1 MKYTY
6 FILSILILVSCS
18 QNNTTQD
25 DSTLKVIDTERTPV
39 FLDTQIVE
47 DFETKKIDL
56 ETNNPLKISP
66 LNMSNDIGHIT
77 FSQKDKTIFMYDAN
91 TKKGKVILNGKS
103 YVLNMQ
109 NMNEGYKL
117 YVDNVTISALNGKFE
132 EMVSDCAYGKFADV
146 TITQGTLKLQLHN
159 VSVQDCAGI
168 IE

>member
-66 LNMSNDIGHIT
+66 LNMS
-77 FSQKDKTIFMYDAN
+77 MYDAN

-159 VSVQDCAGI
+159 VSVQDCAGM